1 MFFRALFVVV
11 FYKRNFRAKTVA
23 SDGETWLG
31 DQIAGKIWYGWKK
44 KKVNNVL
51 RGTRHNPNHHSLKGL
66 VLVLLHMYMDGSVSH
81 VDVVM

>member
-1 MFFRALFVVV
+1 M
-11 FYKRNFRAKTVA
+11 A

-31 DQIAGKIWYGWKK
+31 DQIARKLWYGEKK
-44 KKVNNVL
+44 NFNGVQ